1 MLHLFDCIS
10 PMAFSKIGPATD
22 VLLITEEFCLRF
34 KLLAKICRSL
44 KTWIQMSRGQ
54 QTGEQRVLEI
64 HALPWSSSAPTVH
77 KPLAP
82 PILLSLD
89 IKEA

>member
-1 MLHLFDCIS
+1 MLPLFDCIS

-22 VLLITEEFCLRF
+22 VLFITKEFCLRF
-34 KLLAKICRSL
+34 ELLAKNCRSL
-44 KTWIQMSRGQ
+44 KTWIQISRGQ

-64 HALPWSSSAPTVH
+64 HALPWSLSAPRGH
-77 KPLAP
+77 RPLAP